1 MLKIESLLKLNR
13 RNFFFSLGAILLP
26 SISFAKEETKL
37 NLFIGT
43 YKSET
48 NNGIIE
54 LGYDYKAN
62 SVSIIDSKNNIENA
76 SFAVKSEKL
85 GMHYISSENDNGSIG
100 VFKYSDNKLVKLSEV
115 KLIGRSP
122 CHLAL
127 NKDETLLA
135 AANYMSGSVNL
146 FAIKKDGSLK
156 LLNTYT
162 NKGTGPNKSRQEAAH
177 AHWVGFHNNY
187 LYSVDLGTDEVLKFA
202 INNKGLGKKQIA
214 YKANPGNGP
223 RHLAFH
229 PSLSRAYLVNELS
242 NSLTILEV
250 KPDGNLQEIETIK
263 SLPEEFKQH
272 SQAAHISINKEG
284 TNLYFSNR
292 GINDIL
298 VFALDKKGDAKII
311 QRVSSGGDWPRFF
324 KLFEENKKILIANQN
339 SGEII
344 SYDIEIDG
352 TLTNPKNLVN
362 VPKPIFIG
370 IL

>member
-13 RNFFFSLGAILLP
+13 RNFFLSLGAIFIP
-26 SISFAKEETKL
+26 SISFSKDDSKL
-37 NLFIGT
+37 HLFIGT

-48 NNGIIE
+48 NNSIIE

-62 SVSIIDSKNNIENA
+62 IISIIDSKNNIENA

-85 GMHYISSENDNGSIG
+85 GLHYISSENDNGTIG
-100 VFKYSDNKLVKLSEV
+100 VYKYTNSKLVKLSEIN
-115 KLIGRSP
+115 LIGRSP

-127 NKDETLLA
+127 NKDETMLA

-162 NKGTGPNKSRQEAAH
+162 NKGAGPNKSRQEAAH
-177 AHWVGFHNNY
+177 AHWVGFNNGY
-187 LYSVDLGTDEVLKFA
+187 LYSVDLGTDEVLKFT
-202 INNKGLGKKQIA
+202 INNKGLEKKQIA

-229 PSLSRAYLVNELS
+229 PSLNRAYLVNELS

-250 KPDGNLQEIETIK
+250 KSDGNLQEIETIK

-272 SQAAHISINKEG
+272 SQAAHIAINKQG

-292 GINDIL
+292 GLNDIL
-298 VFALDKKGDAKII
+298 VFELNNTGNAKII

-344 SYDIEIDG
+344 SYDIELNG

-370 IL
+370 KL